1 MLLGRDQVPEAHFAI
16 GVPAEAAFAK
26 ASQALMANLVGL
38 GIGGSIAIIAALS
51 YSEAFILRKVMPGLL
66 LNTWLCLALV

>member
-26 ASQALMANLVGL
+26 ASQALIANLVGL
-38 GIGGSIAIIAALS
+38 GIVASIAIIAALS

-66 LNTWLCLALV
+66 LNTWLYLALV